1 MRHAKLRASMKKITI
16 AVGSMRRPKLNA
28 VWEAVNVI
36 GPTLDADAQ
45 FEVVGWE
52 VPSGVEHTPRS
63 REEVMRGA
71 RQRAEELMRIGEKRG
86 EPWNYFVGLEG
97 GVDVIDGAALRA
109 RGPQMDGGQPNGMET
124 GDPENT
130 ARRVFLVS
138 WAYVGDG
145 AGRGYFGEAGGITLP
160 EALAA
165 KVVDQGVELAEAIDE
180 FAGMTGV
187 RDAQGAWGVLSGNLI
202 TRQDVFRTA
211 VVNAF
216 APFYNAS
223 LYRKTYGKS

>member
-1 MRHAKLRASMKKITI
+1 MKKITI

-28 VWEAVNVI
+28 VWEAINVI

-45 FEVVGWE
+45 FEVVGCE
-52 VPSGVEHTPRS
+52 VPSGVGHTPLS
-63 REEVMRGA
+63 REEVMTGA
-71 RQRAEELMRIGEKRG
+71 RQRAEELMQIGKNRG
-86 EPWNYFVGLEG
+86 EPWNYFVGLEAG
-97 GVDVIDGAALRA
+97 LDVIDGAAERV
-109 RGPQMDGGQPNGMET
+109 RTPQRDGGQQRGT
-124 GDPENT
+124 GTDHPQRNE
-130 ARRVFLVS
+130 RRVFLVS
-138 WAYVGDG
+138 WAYVSDG

-216 APFYNAS
+216 APFYNAP
-223 LYRKTYGKS
+223 LYRKTSGK